1 MKRGL
6 EFTGFLAVA
15 AAVHAGVWGAS
26 SPGVPE
32 AGGAG
37 GQSTVTIEASNAQLA
52 SLVEAWQRPVD
63 VLRDSPEL
71 ARPEAEPQQA
81 AMPRMNPIA
90 EAPPGRSLAGLPEIA
105 AAPDLPQVDATPP
118 PPPERNPTLQEITSE
133 TRPVARPAPESN
145 AGTALPKPRAAST
158 AHPREIARG
167 QAGGAA
173 GAAQQPS
180 EAPSLSAAAQQSL
193 MAEWGGQIR
202 ARIERQKRYPHGTR
216 ATGTAHLTLTVSGR
230 GALISV
236 ALRQSSGDPLLDRAA
251 LAAVRNARL
260 PAKPRALPG
269 DSHRFNL
276 PVAFAR

>member
-37 GQSTVTIEASNAQLA
+37 GQSIVTIEASNAQLA

-63 VLRDSPEL
+63 VLRHSPEL

-81 AMPRMNPIA
+81 AMPRTNPA
-90 EAPPGRSLAGLPEIA
+90 ADTPPDRAQAALPEVA
-105 AAPDLPQVDATPP
+105 AAPDLPQVDVSRSPEGNPARPEIPP
-118 PPPERNPTLQEITSE
+118 E
-133 TRPVARPAPESN
+133 TRPVARPALKSDAE
-145 AGTALPKPRAAST
+145 TAPPKPRAAST
-158 AHPREIARG
+158 ARPKETARG

-173 GAAQQPS
+173 GAAEQPR
-180 EAPSLSAAAQQSL
+180 EAPSLSTAAQQSL

-202 ARIERQKRYPHGTR
+202 ARIERQKRYPRGTR
-216 ATGTAHLTLTVSGR
+216 ATGTAHLTLTVSSA

-276 PVAFAR
+276 PVTFAR